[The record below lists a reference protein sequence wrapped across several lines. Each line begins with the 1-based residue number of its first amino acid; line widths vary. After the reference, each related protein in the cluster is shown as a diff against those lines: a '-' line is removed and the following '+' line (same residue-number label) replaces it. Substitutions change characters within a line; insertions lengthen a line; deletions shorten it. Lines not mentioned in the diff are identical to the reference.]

1 MFYGSGAGKLPT
13 ASAVVG
19 DIVDAARHLKTGTIR
34 NGWSGE
40 PAHMMSLDH
49 VTGEFL
55 VRIKAEAREQAE
67 AVFET
72 KTILQLPNHPEEMA
86 LLTGEMSQG
95 EYREKASQLKEEI
108 LGMIRIKD

>member
-1 MFYGSGAGKLPT
+1 MKAKLLRDCKPF
-13 ASAVVG
+13 G
-19 DIVDAARHLKTGTIR
+19 R
-34 NGWSGE
+34 
-40 PAHMMSLDH
+40 
-49 VTGEFL
+49 TGEIAEVSPDRFEWL
-55 VRIKAEAREQAE
+55 TSLGIAIPVTEAREQAE

-95 EYREKASQLKEEI
+95 EYREKASQLKDEI